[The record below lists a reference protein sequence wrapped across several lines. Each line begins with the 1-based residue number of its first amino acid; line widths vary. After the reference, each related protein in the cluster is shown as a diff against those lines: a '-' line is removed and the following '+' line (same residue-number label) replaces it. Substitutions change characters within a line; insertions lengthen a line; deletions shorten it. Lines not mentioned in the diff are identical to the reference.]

1 MTAMS
6 PVPPAAQ
13 AGRAH
18 VDLGQLR
25 REVQAFLTDARTT
38 GMFTPTVD
46 CWLRGFDLP
55 FSRELAARGWL
66 GVTWPE
72 RFGGRNWPNAAR
84 FVITEELL
92 RFGAPITAHWMG
104 DRQIGPSVLRHG
116 TPELRHEF
124 LPRIAASE
132 VTFCICMS
140 EPNAGS
146 DLAALATRAEPA
158 DGGWLL
164 NGTKIWTSHAQHASH
179 GYLLART
186 SREERRHDGLTEFII
201 DMDWPGIT
209 VTPVADM
216 SGGRHFNEV
225 AFSNVLVP
233 ASRVL
238 GEVGNGWRQVTEQL
252 SFERGGPERV
262 LTAYPLLEH
271 AVTQVAGKP
280 HLYPELGELIAR
292 LRTLRRMALSLT
304 DALDRGEAPV
314 HQAAALKVV
323 GTEFEQRVVDFAARA
338 LDVEADPLGDG
349 VAGLLA
355 GAITASPGFTIRGGS
370 TGVLLSILAK
380 GRNR

>member
-6 PVPPAAQ
+6 PVPPAAP

-18 VDLGQLR
+18 VDLGRLR
-25 REVQAFLTDARTT
+25 REVQAFLTDARAT
-38 GMFTPTVD
+38 GRFTPTVD
-46 CWLRGFDLP
+46 CWLRDFDLR

-104 DRQIGPSVLRHG
+104 DRQIGPSLLRHG
-116 TPELRHEF
+116 APELQREF
-124 LPRIAASE
+124 LPRIVAAE
-132 VTFCICMS
+132 VAFCICMS
-140 EPNAGS
+140 EPGAGS

-158 DGGWLL
+158 DDGWLL

-186 SREERRHDGLTEFII
+186 SHGEKRHEGLTEFII

-209 VTPVADM
+209 VTPIADM

-225 AFSNVLVP
+225 VFRNVLVP

-238 GEVGNGWRQVTEQL
+238 GEIGNGWRQVTEQL

-280 HLYPELGELIAR
+280 QLHAELGEIVAR

-304 DALDRGEAPV
+304 DALDRGEAPAA
-314 HQAAALKVV
+314 QAAALKVV

-338 LDVEADPLGDG
+338 LDVEADPFGEG

-355 GAITASPGFTIRGGS
+355 GAITASPGFTIRGGA
-370 TGVLLSILAK
+370 TAVLLSILAK
-380 GRNR
+380 ENR

>member
-1 MTAMS
+1 MTATS
-6 PVPPAAQ
+6 PVPLAAP
-13 AGRAH
+13 AGRIP

-25 REVQAFLTDARTT
+25 HQVQAFLTDARAADV
-38 GMFTPTVD
+38 FTPTVD
-46 CWLRGFDLP
+46 CWLRGFDLQ
-55 FSRELAARGWL
+55 FSRELSARGWL

-104 DRQIGPSVLRHG
+104 DRQIGPSLLRHG
-116 TPELRHEF
+116 TPELQHEF
-124 LPRIAASE
+124 LPRIVASE

-146 DLAALATRAEPA
+146 DLAALATRAAPA
-158 DGGWLL
+158 EGGWLV

-186 SREERRHDGLTEFII
+186 SRAQHRHDGLTEFII

-209 VTPVADM
+209 VTPIADM

-225 AFSNVLVP
+225 AFRNVFVP

-238 GEVGNGWRQVTEQL
+238 GEIGNGWRQVTEQL

-262 LTAYPLLEH
+262 LSAYPLLEH
-271 AVTQVAGKP
+271 GRHAG
-280 HLYPELGELIAR
+280 G
-292 LRTLRRMALSLT
+292 
-304 DALDRGEAPV
+304 G
-314 HQAAALKVV
+314 QAAPA
-323 GTEFEQRVVDFAARA
+323 GGARGDHRQASHAAPHGPIPDGRA
-338 LDVEADPLGDG
+338 RPGRG
-349 VAGLLA
+349 AGC
-355 GAITASPGFTIRGGS
+355 SRPR
-370 TGVLLSILAK
+370 
-380 GRNR
+380 R

>member
-1 MTAMS
+1 MTATS
-6 PVPPAAQ
+6 PVPLAAPAE
-13 AGRAH
+13 RAE

-25 REVQAFLTDARTT
+25 HEVQAFLTEARAT
-38 GMFTPTVD
+38 GVFKPTVD
-46 CWLRGFDLP
+46 CWLRGFDLR
-55 FSRELAARGWL
+55 FSRELSARGWL
-66 GVTWPE
+66 GVTWPT

-104 DRQIGPSVLRHG
+104 DRQIGPSLLRHG
-116 TPELRHEF
+116 TPELQHEF
-124 LPRIAASE
+124 LPKIVASE

-146 DLAALATRAEPA
+146 DLAALATRATPA
-158 DGGWLL
+158 EGGWLV

-186 SREERRHDGLTEFII
+186 SRGQQRHDGLTEFII

-209 VTPVADM
+209 VTPIADM

-225 AFSNVLVP
+225 AFRNVLVP

-262 LTAYPLLEH
+262 LTVYPLLEQV
-271 AVTQVAGKP
+271 VTQVAGKP
-280 HLYPELGELIAR
+280 HLHAELGEIIAR
-292 LRTLRRMALSLT
+292 LRTLRHMALSLT

-314 HQAAALKVV
+314 AQAAALKVV

-338 LDVEADPLGDG
+338 LDVEADPGSDG

-355 GAITASPGFTIRGGS
+355 GAITASPGFTIRGGA
-370 TGVLLSILAK
+370 TAVLLSILAK
-380 GRNR
+380 GPDR

>member
-1 MTAMS
+1 MTAAS
-6 PVPPAAQ
+6 PIPAPPVEPAPRAA
-13 AGRAH
+13 
-18 VDLGQLR
+18 VDLGELR
-25 REVQAFLTDARTT
+25 RDVQEFLTSARAN
-38 GMFTPTVD
+38 GAFAPAVD
-46 CWLRGFDLP
+46 CWLRGFDLG

-66 GVTWPE
+66 GVTWP
-72 RFGGRNWPNAAR
+72 RRYGGRNWPNAAR

-104 DRQIGPSVLRHG
+104 DRQIGPSVLRYG

-124 LPRIAASE
+124 LPRIVASE

-158 DGGWLL
+158 GGGWLL

-186 SREERRHDGLTEFII
+186 SRGERRHDGLTEFII

-225 AFSNVLVP
+225 VFSNVLVP

-262 LTAYPLLEH
+262 LTAYPLLEY
-271 AVTQVAGKP
+271 AVTEVAGKP
-280 HLYPELGELIAR
+280 HLHAELGEITAR
-292 LRTLRRMALSLT
+292 LRTLRHMALSLT
-304 DALDRGEAPV
+304 DALDRGEAPTV
-314 HQAAALKVV
+314 QAAVLKVV
-323 GTEFEQRVVDFAARA
+323 GTEFEQRVVDFAVRA
-338 LDVEADPLGDG
+338 LDVEADPAGDG

-380 GRNR
+380 E

>member
-6 PVPPAAQ
+6 PVPSAVPAE
-13 AGRAH
+13 RAP
-18 VDLGQLR
+18 VDLDQLR
-25 REVQAFLTDARTT
+25 HEVQAFLVDARTT
-38 GMFTPTVD
+38 GAFRPAVD
-46 CWLRGFDLP
+46 CWLRGFDLG

-104 DRQIGPSVLRHG
+104 DRQIGPSLLRYG
-116 TPELRHEF
+116 TPELQQEF
-124 LPRIAASE
+124 LPKIVAAE

-140 EPNAGS
+140 EPDAGS
-146 DLAALATRAEPA
+146 DLAALASRAEPA
-158 DGGWLL
+158 DGGWLV

-186 SREERRHDGLTEFII
+186 SREEKRHDGLTEFII

-225 AFSNVLVP
+225 AFRNVFVP
-233 ASRVL
+233 AGRVL
-238 GEVGNGWRQVTEQL
+238 GEIGHGWRQVTEQL

-271 AVTQVAGKP
+271 VVAQVAGQP
-280 HLYPELGELIAR
+280 HLHAELGEIIAR
-292 LRTLRRMALSLT
+292 LRTLRHLALSLT
-304 DALDRGEAPV
+304 GALDRGEAPV
-314 HQAAALKVV
+314 QQAAALKVV

-349 VAGLLA
+349 TARLLA
-355 GAITASPGFTIRGGS
+355 DAITASPGFTIRGGA
-370 TGVLLSILAK
+370 TAVLLSILAK
-380 GRNR
+380 EDR

>member
-1 MTAMS
+1 
-6 PVPPAAQ
+6 
-13 AGRAH
+13 
-18 VDLGQLR
+18 
-25 REVQAFLTDARTT
+25 
-38 GMFTPTVD
+38 
-46 CWLRGFDLP
+46 
-55 FSRELAARGWL
+55 
-66 GVTWPE
+66 
-72 RFGGRNWPNAAR
+72 
-84 FVITEELL
+84 
-92 RFGAPITAHWMG
+92 
-104 DRQIGPSVLRHG
+104 
-116 TPELRHEF
+116 
-124 LPRIAASE
+124 
-132 VTFCICMS
+132 
-140 EPNAGS
+140 
-146 DLAALATRAEPA
+146 
-158 DGGWLL
+158 
-164 NGTKIWTSHAQHASH
+164 
-179 GYLLART
+179 
-186 SREERRHDGLTEFII
+186 
-201 DMDWPGIT
+201 MDWPGIT
-209 VTPVADM
+209 VTPIADM

-225 AFSNVLVP
+225 AFRNVLVP

-314 HQAAALKVV
+314 QQAAALKVV

-338 LDVEADPLGDG
+338 LDVEADPTGDG